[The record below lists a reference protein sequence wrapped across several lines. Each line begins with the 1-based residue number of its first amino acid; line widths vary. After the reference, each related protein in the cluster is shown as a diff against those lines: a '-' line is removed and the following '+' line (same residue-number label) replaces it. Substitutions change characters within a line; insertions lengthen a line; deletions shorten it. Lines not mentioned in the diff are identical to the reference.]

1 MCGSWKCAYANSL
14 LAKSFKLL
22 IAFCCC
28 FRLIFDLGRKK
39 MLKKGCIY
47 LFIKKIYSGD
57 SSDID
62 LRLSINDDNKKL
74 IFNIYIFKIN
84 KEQILLL

>member
-39 MLKKGCIY
+39 NVKKGMY
-47 LFIKKIYSGD
+47 LFIYKKIYSGD

-74 IFNIYIFKIN
+74 IFNICFF
-84 KEQILLL
+84 